1 MYCSH
6 CGSKN
11 EENSKFCSSCGKEL
25 IKVKEQNKQDRS
37 TGPIHNSIIR
47 KSIKKDAQ
55 EKNKG
60 PLYLGNII
68 MFTTVVI
75 TLIIMAINFGEKTID
90 SSGGINY
97 SLGLTNG
104 NFVATSII
112 YIILMAVIFYFTL
125 GMNKVSLDISR
136 DKKTSIGN
144 IFKYPFQNINVYLKV
159 LAINILVYL
168 LLELL
173 TYIPIVGI
181 ILYLVLA
188 IYLSPILV
196 IVSYIMIDNNK
207 LSITEAIK
215 KAIKITKGKKA
226 TYYAL
231 ILSFAGWYLLSIF
244 TLGLLIVWIIP
255 YMDVA
260 ISNFYLYITGE
271 KEYNNATKGMSDGL
285 IIGVAISVYVIFIV
299 IVVIAIFTFA
309 LIYGIKE
316 GINNSN
322 EIIIEDDSTYVD
334 NYISGD
340 SKNISGLDIFIPDD
354 YKEIPLESYEKA
366 YSSKEGNIVIGL
378 ITYDMSENVS
388 AREYTELYKS
398 SLSSAYSCNNIQT
411 SPINYYNWETLEC
424 GGGRANIK
432 NYIAIQNN
440 KLYLLT
446 VSYQDKSLVA
456 ATEIMNRIE
465 DDLRFSNTVA

>member
-75 TLIIMAINFGEKTID
+75 TLIIMAVNFGEKTIG

-104 NFVATSII
+104 NFVETSII

-285 IIGVAISVYVIFIV
+285 IIGVAIGAYVIFIV
-299 IVVIAIFTFA
+299 ITVIAILTFA
-309 LIYGIKE
+309 FIYGIKE

>member
-75 TLIIMAINFGEKTID
+75 TLIIMAVNFGEKTID

-285 IIGVAISVYVIFIV
+285 IIGVAIGAYVIFIV
-299 IVVIAIFTFA
+299 ITVIAILTFA
-309 LIYGIKE
+309 FIYGIKE

>member
-75 TLIIMAINFGEKTID
+75 TLIIMAVNFGEKTIG

-104 NFVATSII
+104 NFVETSII

-285 IIGVAISVYVIFIV
+285 IIGVAIGAYVIFIV
-299 IVVIAIFTFA
+299 ITVIAILTFA
-309 LIYGIKE
+309 FIYGIKE

-354 YKEIPLESYEKA
+354 YKEISLESYEKA

>member
-1 MYCSH
+1 
-6 CGSKN
+6 
-11 EENSKFCSSCGKEL
+11 
-25 IKVKEQNKQDRS
+25 
-37 TGPIHNSIIR
+37 
-47 KSIKKDAQ
+47 
-55 EKNKG
+55 
-60 PLYLGNII
+60 
-68 MFTTVVI
+68 
-75 TLIIMAINFGEKTID
+75 MAVNFGEKTID

-285 IIGVAISVYVIFIV
+285 IIGVAIGAYVIFIV
-299 IVVIAIFTFA
+299 ITVIAILTFA
-309 LIYGIKE
+309 FIYGIKE